1 MIWLSRWLEKRR
13 QAKKDKA
20 NRLKVIQVVKDPVD
34 ESVRVNIIQNVKS
47 AQEAVQILYIGYLLM
62 ETKFRMMMAGKGKTA
77 VIIPR

>member
-13 QAKKDKA
+13 QAKKEKA